1 MSTTTKQTAWEIQ
14 RTVVYAIF
22 VRELNSR
29 FARFKLGYL
38 WALLEPI
45 SVIVILSLIR
55 GRFTAG
61 YVAGINPVLFFAS
74 GIIAYLL
81 FRNIATSSLLSI
93 EANRGLFNYQRV
105 KPADILVARGILD
118 LLVALGTSCFIF
130 PGMYLSGFKFTW
142 NNSLEVMAA
151 LVCLLMLAGGLGC
164 VCSVLGPLWPEARKV
179 VPMFIR
185 PLFYASGI
193 FYPANSIPPGLKKYA
208 LMNPLLHAIEIL
220 RGAMFAGYTS
230 HEGNWMFLFC
240 CSISCFFI
248 GLAIHRVFQKT
259 VVTSGNI
266 R

>member
-1 MSTTTKQTAWEIQ
+1 MSDVKKQTCWEIQ

-45 SVIVILSLIR
+45 SVIVILSSVR
-55 GRFTAG
+55 GRFTAED
-61 YVAGINPVLFFAS
+61 VAGINPVLFFAS

-81 FRNIATSSLLSI
+81 FRNIATSALLSV

-105 KPADILVARGILD
+105 KPADILIARGLLD
-118 LLVALGTSCFIF
+118 LLVAIGTACIIF
-130 PGMYLSGFKFTW
+130 PGMYLSGFLFKW
-142 NNSLEVMAA
+142 NNSLQVLGA
-151 LVCLLMLAGGLGC
+151 LICLLMLSGGLGC
-164 VCSVLGPLWPEARKV
+164 ICSVLGPLWPEARKV

-185 PLFYASGI
+185 PLFYLSGI
-193 FYPANSIPPGLKKYA
+193 FYPANALPIGVKEYA
-208 LMNPLLHAIEIL
+208 LMNPLLHALEII
-220 RGAMFAGYTS
+220 RGAMFSDYNS
-230 HEGNWMFLFC
+230 HEGSWMFLFC
-240 CSISCFFI
+240 CSATSLFI
-248 GLAIHRVFQKT
+248 GLCIHRLFHVD